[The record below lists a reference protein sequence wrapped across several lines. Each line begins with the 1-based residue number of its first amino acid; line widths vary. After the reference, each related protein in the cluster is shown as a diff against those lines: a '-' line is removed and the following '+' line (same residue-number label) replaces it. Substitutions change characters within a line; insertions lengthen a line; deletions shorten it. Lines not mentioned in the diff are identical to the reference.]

1 MTSELDLGI
10 QSDANTPSAGRL
22 TVFAS
27 PGGTLATKDADG
39 NIQNYSSFAI
49 SEGSPGPGEESL
61 IYDSATDT
69 GYYGL
74 ATHEEVCDG
83 IDLAS
88 DIGLTAGSN
97 FNDETGWL
105 KFYVGPAA
113 DCNKDGVSKIL
124 FIAKE
129 TLRYNLSWDDIY
141 DAGAVYGTGDNGV
154 ADSGSPEPQVAE
166 VDYGG
171 YDYKVRLL
179 TGSAVDP
186 AAEGYGNQDCADDAG
201 AGSEWNDLL
210 YRVHTATPDCG
221 NPSEGMEGGNKTTYH
236 GGAQDGANWANFS
249 NEDLQVYYSDAGNGT
264 YCWCQEQGDDTSRR
278 VLRGYRGVASF
289 YTSTSSGSPSNR
301 GWRPCLELI
310 QPQAE

>member
-88 DIGLTAGSN
+88 DIGLNAGSN

-141 DAGAVYGTGDNGV
+141 EAGAVYGTGD
-154 ADSGSPEPQVAE
+154 SGEANNSSDEDTTQDAE

-171 YDYKVRLL
+171 YDYKVRLM
-179 TGSAVDP
+179 TGADDDP
-186 AAEGYGNQDCADDAG
+186 ATHAYNTTDCADNVG
-201 AGSEWNDLL
+201 SGSEWNDLL
-210 YRVHTATPDCG
+210 YRVHTDAPDCG
-221 NPSEGMEGGNKTTYH
+221 NPSEGIDSAYQSTYH
-236 GGAQDGANWANFS
+236 GGAQDGANWTNFS
-249 NEDLQVYYSDAGNGT
+249 DADLQVHYDAGNGS
-264 YCWCQEQGDDTSRR
+264 YSWCQEQGDDTSRR
-278 VLRGYRGVASF
+278 VGRGYGGVAFFDTYPSHH
-289 YTSTSSGSPSNR
+289 TSSHR
-301 GWRPCLELI
+301 GWRPVLQLV
-310 QPQAE
+310 QP